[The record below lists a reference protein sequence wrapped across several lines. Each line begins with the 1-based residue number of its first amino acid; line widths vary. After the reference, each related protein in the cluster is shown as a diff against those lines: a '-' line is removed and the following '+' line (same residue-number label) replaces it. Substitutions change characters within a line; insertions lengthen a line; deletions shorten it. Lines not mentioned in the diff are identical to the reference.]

1 MVFLKTVADNCLSQK
16 SLMTAKK
23 EICNAIRI
31 ENALLVQFLF
41 YTKMNEMNLALLNE

>member
-1 MVFLKTVADNCLSQK
+1 MVFLKTVADNCLSQN

-31 ENALLVQFLF
+31 ENALLLQFF